1 MGEVTWVV
9 PNGGRKV
16 YRTTDGGQTWTTVT
30 ATGLSK
36 DVFSISLRSPTAAT
50 AIMVTSA
57 CAGFKTGCQL
67 HSYLMATSS
76 MQPTAAGAGLACSP
90 LGR

>member
-9 PNGGRKV
+9 PNGGGRV

-30 ATGLSK
+30 ATGLSE

-50 AIMVTSA
+50 AVMVTSA
-57 CAGFKTGCQL
+57 CTGFKTGCQL
-67 HSYLMATSS
+67 HSYLIDTTNGGRSWTGLL
-76 MQPTAAGAGLACSP
+76 PAGG
-90 LGR
+90 G